1 MPVKTSVFNKENDIT
16 QYIISNTKETL
27 IVKVL
32 NYGAIISNILF
43 NDNKNKQ
50 RDLVLGYDD
59 YEGYLRKD
67 NPYFGA
73 LIGRYGNRYY
83 NWKNIL

>member
-1 MPVKTSVFNKENDIT
+1 MPVKTSVFDKDHDIT

-32 NYGAIISNILF
+32 NYGATITNILF

-50 RDLVLGYDD
+50 RDLVLGYDNFA
-59 YEGYLRKD
+59 GYTRKD

-83 NWKNIL
+83 PQ